1 MELIAEPVAANVT
14 QLLAAWCAGNQ
25 AALDELVPLVEDE
38 MRRLAAHYLRG
49 ERDHAVL
56 QTTALVNEVWLRLLE
71 WRDVSWQNRAHFFGV
86 AANLMRRALV
96 DEVRQ
101 RNLRNRDGSVLRVS
115 LSDVA
120 ELNHQK
126 PPDLLALDEALDALA
141 ELDARRSRI
150 IELRFFGG
158 LTVDETAE
166 VLGVSPRTVAR
177 EWSLAQA
184 WLYRELKRSDST
196 VS

>member
-1 MELIAEPVAANVT
+1 MELKAETTTANVT

-25 AALDELVPLVEDE
+25 AALDELVPLVDGE

-49 ERDHAVL
+49 ERDQAVL

-101 RNLRNRDGSVLRVS
+101 RNLRKRDGPMIRVS
-115 LSDVA
+115 LSDLA
-120 ELNHQK
+120 ELNNQK
-126 PPDLLALDEALDALA
+126 PTDLLALDEALDALA
-141 ELDARRSRI
+141 EQDQRHSRI
-150 IELRFFGG
+150 VELRFFGG

-166 VLGVSPRTVAR
+166 VLGISPRTVAR
-177 EWSLAQA
+177 EWSLSQA
-184 WLYRELKRSDST
+184 WLYRELKRTNSSAP
-196 VS
+196 

>member
-1 MELIAEPVAANVT
+1 MELVAEVTPADVT
-14 QLLAAWCAGNQ
+14 QLLTAWCAGNR
-25 AALDELVPLVEDE
+25 AALDELVPLVEGE

-49 ERDHAVL
+49 EREHAVL
-56 QTTALVNEVWLRLLE
+56 QTTALVNEAWLRLLE

-101 RNLRNRDGSVLRVS
+101 RNLHKRDGHVLRVS
-115 LSDVA
+115 LSDAA
-120 ELNHQK
+120 ELDNQK
-126 PPDLLALDEALDALA
+126 PHDLLALDEALDALA
-141 ELDARRSRI
+141 ERDPRRSRI

-166 VLGVSPRTVAR
+166 VLGVSPRTIAR

-184 WLYRELKRSDST
+184 WLYRELKHSSST
-196 VS
+196 A